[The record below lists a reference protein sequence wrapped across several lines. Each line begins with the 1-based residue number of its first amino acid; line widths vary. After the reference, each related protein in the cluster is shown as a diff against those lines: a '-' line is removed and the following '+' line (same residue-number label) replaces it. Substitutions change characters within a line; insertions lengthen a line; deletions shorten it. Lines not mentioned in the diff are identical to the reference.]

1 MLILVVDD
9 RAEDIELIR
18 HAMVECDEEVEVFG
32 VADAVR
38 AFSVLA
44 RQGQFAG
51 MPRPDLIL
59 MDLSMPM
66 IDGIKALGIIK
77 STPDWADIP
86 VMILTSSS
94 VAAERERSIRLGA
107 VDHHLKPSS
116 FDGYLRLA
124 SRIQD
129 VLSRRGNRVD
139 SGEWQV
145 DSK

>member
-1 MLILVVDD
+1 MLILMIDD
-9 RAEDIELIR
+9 NLADIDLVR
-18 HAMVECDEEVEVFG
+18 HAMLECDEEVEVFG

-59 MDLSMPM
+59 MDISMPM

-86 VMILTSSS
+86 VMILTSSGLTS
-94 VAAERERSIRLGA
+94 ERERSIRLGA
-107 VDHHLKPSS
+107 VDHHLKPTS
-116 FDGYLRLA
+116 FDGYLRLV
-124 SRIQD
+124 SRIQE
-129 VLSRRGNRVD
+129 VIARRGSRVD
-139 SGEWQV
+139 SGEWRV